1 MYIPPHNRVDDREQV
16 LAFMRQY
23 NFATL
28 VTSKDDELSAT
39 HLPILI
45 DDGRDSIR
53 LTAHMAKANQQWRS
67 FGEREVMVVF
77 VEPHAFI
84 STRNYE
90 RFLSVP
96 TWNYVAVHA
105 YGVPRIIEDPSE
117 KYSLIERMWRDFE
130 GNLDHW
136 NELPDEFKQTKLNGI
151 VAFDML
157 VTRLESRFK
166 LSQDRSDVEREN
178 IVNSL
183 GASKVTTTRRIAE
196 LMQENQQK

>member
-1 MYIPPHNRVDDREQV
+1 MYTPSHNRVEDREQI

-28 VTSKDDELSAT
+28 VTSKEDDILAT

-45 DDGRDSIR
+45 DLNGDAIR
-53 LTAHMAKANQQWRS
+53 LTAHMAIANQQWRS
-67 FGEREVMVVF
+67 FGEREVMIVF

-105 YGVPRIIEDPSE
+105 YGVPRIIDDSAE
-117 KYSLIERMWRDFE
+117 KHALIERMWEDFE

-136 NELPDEFKQTKLNGI
+136 VELPDEFKQTKLNGI
-151 VAFDML
+151 VAFDLL

-166 LSQDRSDVEREN
+166 LSQDRSDIERQN
-178 IVNSL
+178 IVQSL
-183 GASKVTTTRRIAE
+183 GASPVTTTRTIAD
-196 LMQENQQK
+196 LMRDNME